1 MALPKFNSNAQER
14 QAVQTGAVTIDSLAA
29 GWDSRTYQEALDEV
43 ARELGVRERM
53 YVRWVTEGKH
63 SVSDATDRLQR
74 MICAASIIQAI
85 VDSPELAKQFTCHM
99 EQLKLNSAK

>member
-1 MALPKFNSNAQER
+1 MALPKFNSNAEER
-14 QAVQTGAVTIDSLAA
+14 TAVQTGAVTIDSLAV
-29 GWDSRTYQEALDEV
+29 GWQNRTYREALDEI

-74 MICAASIIQAI
+74 MICAASVIQLI
-85 VDSPELAKQFTCHM
+85 VDNPEIAKQISCLLAETSM
-99 EQLKLNSAK
+99 NSPK